1 MEPIFTESASETVTA
16 ELAAQLARARAA
28 LPPSHC
34 LDPQERELTESREA
48 AFKIP
53 KNRQEFPTTLP
64 APLVNETSLQYK
76 RGKRRAM
83 TGPEIAEERERDA
96 LRQRRREE
104 HEAAA
109 TAAVEERLEAKEK
122 EREEEQ
128 EMLAANWLAFSAP
141 ADVETDEVKQPQVAP
156 DVASEEA
163 FLDSEPFNI
172 SSDDSDGESCRPRR
186 SGRVKKPSR
195 ALQSQQEK
203 IELGLIPAPGARA
216 KARALNAKKKK
227 NIEVS
232 QLEDEF
238 ELYN

>member
-1 MEPIFTESASETVTA
+1 
-16 ELAAQLARARAA
+16 
-28 LPPSHC
+28 
-34 LDPQERELTESREA
+34 
-48 AFKIP
+48 
-53 KNRQEFPTTLP
+53 
-64 APLVNETSLQYK
+64 
-76 RGKRRAM
+76 M
-83 TGPEIAEERERDA
+83 TGLEIAEERERDA
-96 LRQRRREE
+96 SRQRRRE

-195 ALQSQQEK
+195 AIQS
-203 IELGLIPAPGARA
+203 
-216 KARALNAKKKK
+216 
-227 NIEVS
+227 
-232 QLEDEF
+232 
-238 ELYN
+238 

>member
-1 MEPIFTESASETVTA
+1 
-16 ELAAQLARARAA
+16 
-28 LPPSHC
+28 
-34 LDPQERELTESREA
+34 
-48 AFKIP
+48 
-53 KNRQEFPTTLP
+53 
-64 APLVNETSLQYK
+64 
-76 RGKRRAM
+76 M
-83 TGPEIAEERERDA
+83 TGLEIAEERERDA
-96 LRQRRREE
+96 SRQRRREE

-128 EMLAANWLAFSAP
+128 AMLAANWLAFSAP

-156 DVASEEA
+156 DVALEEA

-195 ALQSQQEK
+195 AIQSQQEK

-216 KARALNAKKKK
+216 KARALNAKKKE

-238 ELYN
+238 ELIE

>member
-1 MEPIFTESASETVTA
+1 MEPIFTESAKLRFLLATA
-16 ELAAQLARARAA
+16 SIPKKEN
-28 LPPSHC
+28 
-34 LDPQERELTESREA
+34 LTESREA
-48 AFKIP
+48 LKESAKTKDGQVVRQYFDCVQKIL

-64 APLVNETSLQYK
+64 APLVNETPLQYK

-83 TGPEIAEERERDA
+83 TGLEIAEERERDA
-96 LRQRRREE
+96 SRQRRREE

-141 ADVETDEVKQPQVAP
+141 ADVETDEA
-156 DVASEEA
+156 ASIWEGKEA
-163 FLDSEPFNI
+163 F
-172 SSDDSDGESCRPRR
+172 
-186 SGRVKKPSR
+186 PSYSIIAR
-195 ALQSQQEK
+195 E
-203 IELGLIPAPGARA
+203 ELIPAPGARA

-238 ELYN
+238 ELIE

>member
-1 MEPIFTESASETVTA
+1 
-16 ELAAQLARARAA
+16 
-28 LPPSHC
+28 
-34 LDPQERELTESREA
+34 
-48 AFKIP
+48 
-53 KNRQEFPTTLP
+53 
-64 APLVNETSLQYK
+64 
-76 RGKRRAM
+76 M
-83 TGPEIAEERERDA
+83 TGLEIAEERERDA
-96 LRQRRREE
+96 SRQRRREE

-195 ALQSQQEK
+195 IPSYSITAREDRIGAYTCSWCQSQGQGFKCKE
-203 IELGLIPAPGARA
+203 EEEYRGFAVGG
-216 KARALNAKKKK
+216 
-227 NIEVS
+227 
-232 QLEDEF
+232 
-238 ELYN
+238 

>member
-48 AFKIP
+48 AVPDDF
-53 KNRQEFPTTLP
+53 
-64 APLVNETSLQYK
+64 TSAAGLQCK

-83 TGPEIAEERERDA
+83 TGLEISEERERDA
-96 LRQRRREE
+96 SRQQRREE

-128 EMLAANWLAFSAP
+128 AMLAANWLAFSAP

-156 DVASEEA
+156 DVALEEA

-186 SGRVKKPSR
+186 SGR
-195 ALQSQQEK
+195 QEK

-216 KARALNAKKKK
+216 KARALNAKKK

-238 ELYN
+238 ELIE

>member
-48 AFKIP
+48 AVPDDF
-53 KNRQEFPTTLP
+53 
-64 APLVNETSLQYK
+64 TSAAGLQCK

-83 TGPEIAEERERDA
+83 TGLEIAEERERDA
-96 LRQRRREE
+96 SRQQRREE

-128 EMLAANWLAFSAP
+128 AMLAANWLAFSAP

-156 DVASEEA
+156 DVALEEA

-186 SGRVKKPSR
+186 SGR
-195 ALQSQQEK
+195 QEK

-216 KARALNAKKKK
+216 KARALNAKKK

-238 ELYN
+238 ELIE